1 MIKYIQYRPNLWQ
14 LLVKTPSM
22 KQDAIVDELWANMS
36 AAYSLNK
43 TPNLSCI
50 LVIIDTKVRG

>member
-22 KQDAIVDELWANMS
+22 KQDAIVDELWSNMS
-36 AAYSLNK
+36 AAYSFSANAE
-43 TPNLSCI
+43 I
-50 LVIIDTKVRG
+50 LLQTSSPTS